1 MSSGLDVYLEKWS
14 GEPLPEFPNP
24 KPYYEIKEL
33 NNKSGETMNHITF
46 YARVNANGM
55 THGAMKQ
62 IDDNI
67 KVVYDVVEHRIVE
80 LSII

>member
-1 MSSGLDVYLEKWS
+1 MSSGRDIYLENINHKYDQVT
-14 GEPLPEFPNP
+14 N
-24 KPYYEIKEL
+24 
-33 NNKSGETMNHITF
+33 GETQHQITF
-46 YARVNANGM
+46 YARVNAGGM

-67 KVVYDVVEHRIVE
+67 KVVYDTVNHRIVE